1 MDITNYTDE
10 DLTKLLE
17 KYKEKQSRYELMYNE
32 ATERNEKILFHIE
45 KEMIRRYV
53 DKNLCNFLESKN
65 GYKIRLDHKLLLDCI
80 GF

>member
-17 KYKEKQSRYELMYNE
+17 KYKEKQSRYQLMYNE

-45 KEMIRRYV
+45 KEIIRRYV
-53 DKNLCNFLESKN
+53 EKNLENFIESKMD
-65 GYKIRLDHKLLLDCI
+65 IRLD
-80 GF
+80 

>member
-1 MDITNYTDE
+1 MHITNYTDE
-10 DLTKLLE
+10 ELTKLLE

-53 DKNLCNFLESKN
+53 NKNLGNFLESKMDL
-65 GYKIRLDHKLLLDCI
+65 RLD
-80 GF
+80 